1 MIFSNLQAPNKFSLP
16 RITLLYFSRGGGGG
30 TVLYSQLN
38 ASVQRN
44 FTSTHRTGKH
54 NALKQQ
60 FTTKPFTPNQ
70 VRAGY
75 I

>member
-16 RITLLYFSRGGGGG
+16 RITLLYFSRGGGA
-30 TVLYSQLN
+30 LYSQLN

-60 FTTKPFTPNQ
+60 FTIKPFTPNQ